1 MAVSKKV
8 AVLGLDGL
16 SQGYLNK
23 LINRGILT
31 YTKHLV
37 NSSHTTIYNLECFP
51 PTTPPSWTT
60 ILTGVNPGKHGIFAF
75 DYIEPNTLEHRL
87 FNAIHLEHPRIHEIL
102 SMLEIPSIMIN
113 PIPGYPLIPAKNSKI
128 ISHTVIVPK
137 TQYYPENKDMEKY
150 CRKIDLALNIP
161 NNTLNECEKSLIK
174 SLNLVKAVLEIVEDM
189 LQTSRWNLLWIN
201 FQIPDIILH
210 KCGFE
215 IFTKILKMER
225 RLFNYIDRL
234 VKIMDELSDFLII
247 VSDHGFSMYNRLIR
261 INDILANKGYVEAV
275 NEFSKAALREY
286 RELKLEIA
294 GKSISRT
301 RNFMVKHVDK
311 YRSKAF
317 YISKWNLGVYVKDEK
332 IADKIIRVL
341 GNVKGIKWVKTR
353 EEIYHGPY
361 VNRAPKLIL
370 CPDFDSG
377 YLQSDNKIVGKEYE
391 EGLFKDHHPLGVF
404 IVKSKDVTLKRKPK
418 VTNTVV
424 TPLIMYILEMPLPKM
439 SDGVDELKSI
449 LAEKPS
455 VIRFKNYTP
464 KWRILK
470 KIVSTLKVVK

>member
-1 MAVSKKV
+1 MAVNKKI

-23 LINRGILT
+23 LINHGVLT

-37 NSSHTTIYNLECFP
+37 NSNHTTIYNLECFP

-75 DYIEPNTLEHRL
+75 DYIEPDTLDHKL
-87 FNAIHLEHPRIHEIL
+87 FNAIHLEHPRIHEML

-128 ISHTVIVPK
+128 ISHTIIVPK
-137 TQYYPENKDMEKY
+137 TQYYPKSRDMEKY
-150 CRKIDLALNIP
+150 CRKIDLALDIP
-161 NNTLNECEKSLIK
+161 NNIFSECKKSLIK
-174 SLNLVKAVLEIVEDM
+174 SLNLVKAVLEIIDDM
-189 LQTSRWNLLWIN
+189 LQSSKWNLFWVNL
-201 FQIPDIILH
+201 QIPDIILH

-215 IFTKILKMER
+215 IFTKTLKMER
-225 RLFNYIDRL
+225 KLFNYIDRL
-234 VKIMDELSDFLII
+234 VKIMDESSDFFVI
-247 VSDHGFSMYNRLIR
+247 VSDHGFSIYNKLIR
-261 INDILANKGYVEAV
+261 INDILANKGFVKVV
-275 NEFSKAALREY
+275 NEFSKVALREY
-286 RELKLEIA
+286 KELKFEIM

-311 YRSKAF
+311 YLSKAF
-317 YISKWNLGVYVKDEK
+317 YISKWNLGVHVKDEE
-332 IADKIIRVL
+332 IVDEIIRVL
-341 GNVKGIKWVKTR
+341 SSVKGIKWIKTR
-353 EEIYHGPY
+353 EKIYHGPY

-370 CPDFDSG
+370 CPDFEGG

-391 EGLFKDHHPLGVF
+391 EGLFKDHHPLGVL
-404 IVKSKDVTLKRKPK
+404 IVKSKDVVLKRKPK
-418 VTNTVV
+418 VMNTVV
-424 TPLIMYILEMPLPKM
+424 TPLIMYVLEMPLPKT

-455 VIRFKNYTP
+455 AIRFKNYTP

-470 KIVSTLKVVK
+470 KIVSTLK